1 MTHCFDGIRSSHR
14 DAMTRICL
22 MRDGIQRPIYRET
35 AHISLYAYRYSLVDL
50 SVFVNK
56 GQPPE
61 VNMCVSLR
69 YV

>member
-1 MTHCFDGIRSSHR
+1 
-14 DAMTRICL
+14 